1 MTKQLTAE
9 QRVEY
14 LVQRRFSLAYMLNFP
29 PSIGTGRRAPPDTRQ
44 LRSDVDSFRSE
55 LTALSLQELIARFDE
70 EKGREFEQLRA
81 KAEQEERERF
91 FNHPG
96 AAADYEHW
104 SRAAHWT
111 LDEAIALSLGKAPE
125 LVRWD
130 RLQSLTA
137 TKSPFV
143 IQYARR
149 RDLSLRAKT
158 WQQLFDPVLPGIF
171 LAWAKRTD
179 IDVPPE
185 LVEAVQK
192 RGVQVADW
200 KGLYEQAAAGLKSA
214 MEMYDRATE
223 IHDGQIADW
232 ERLYKQANE
241 TLQTERDQ
249 LTEVL
254 EEKNRQIAA
263 LEERVAL
270 NGASNPSLTRPV
282 AEEKS
287 LSTKE
292 RETLLKMVIGMA
304 RDSYKY
310 DPKLNR
316 SNVPQEIAND
326 LAKHGIS
333 LDVDTIRKWLRQ
345 AAEFLPVE

>member
-9 QRVEY
+9 QRVDY
-14 LVQRRFSLAYMLNFP
+14 LVQRRFPRAYMLNIP
-29 PSIGTGRRAPPDTRQ
+29 PSIGTGRGAPPDTRQ
-44 LRSDVDSFRSE
+44 LRVAVDGFRSE

-81 KAEQEERERF
+81 KAEQEERKRF

-179 IDVPPE
+179 IDVPAD

-192 RGVQVADW
+192 RGVQIADW
-200 KGLYEQAAAGLKSA
+200 KDLYEQAAAGLKSA

-223 IHDGQIADW
+223 IHAGQIADW

-241 TLQTERDQ
+241 TLQAERDQ
-249 LTEVL
+249 IIKIL

-263 LEERVAL
+263 LEGRVAL
-270 NGASNPSLTRPV
+270 SGASDHSLTRPT

-326 LAKHGIS
+326 LAKHEIS
-333 LDVDTIRKWLRQ
+333 LDVDTVRKWLKQ
-345 AAEFLPVE
+345 AAEFLPGE